1 MESYIFL
8 IIGLIAGA
16 AIGWLVA
23 SRRSGTLA
31 AGSDQGLVSAE
42 ALVAAQAEV
51 QTLRIQLASTE
62 ATANGLNAQL
72 AQSAAEKRERDER
85 DREENK
91 LLQALA
97 PVKVHLEQMQLT
109 VATLEKERTEQFGSI
124 QQQLKSAIESD
135 EQLRKQTQALS
146 QALTSNNVR
155 GVWGEAQL
163 RKLVELAGLIKHAD
177 FDEQATISTN
187 AGAGRADMVINLPGG
202 KSLAIDSKVPFS
214 AYQEASAISE
224 LATGEEAARRTR
236 LIGDHVKAVK
246 AHIDALGTK
255 SYWSG
260 LDSSPDF
267 VIAFIPS
274 ESLLSAALDAD
285 PALLE
290 YAFKKNVALASP
302 VSLFSVLKTINFI
315 WRQNADESSVRN
327 MIKLGKELYE
337 RVGKVAEHADKLG
350 RSITTTVK
358 DYNQFVSS
366 LEGRML
372 VTARKLNDLDENALG
387 TEEIQA
393 PKELEVAPVQLTAS
407 ELTSTPEI
415 EK

>member
-1 MESYIFL
+1 MESFIFL
-8 IIGLIAGA
+8 GIGLVVGA
-16 AIGWLVA
+16 LIGWLIAARKSGSTAVA
-23 SRRSGTLA
+23 DDSQELRVKLA
-31 AGSDQGLVSAE
+31 SAE
-42 ALVAAQAEV
+42 ATIA
-51 QTLRIQLASTE
+51 
-62 ATANGLNAQL
+62 GLNGQL
-72 AQSAAEKRERDER
+72 AQNAAEKRDRDER

-97 PVKVHLEQMQLT
+97 PVKVHLEQMQIT

-224 LATGEEAARRTR
+224 LATGEEAARRAR
-236 LIGDHVKAVK
+236 LIAEHVKAVK

-255 SYWSG
+255 AYWSG
-260 LDSSPDF
+260 LDASPDF

-350 RSITTTVK
+350 RSITSTVK

-387 TEEIQA
+387 TEEIAA
-393 PKELEVAPVQLTAS
+393 PKELEIAPVQLTAS
-407 ELTSTPEI
+407 ELAVAPEI

>member
-1 MESYIFL
+1 MESFIFL
-8 IIGLIAGA
+8 GIGLIVGA
-16 AIGWLVA
+16 LVGWL
-23 SRRSGTLA
+23 LA
-31 AGSDQGLVSAE
+31 ARKSGNSSAPDQTQELRVQLASAE
-42 ALVAAQAEV
+42 ATIV
-51 QTLRIQLASTE
+51 
-62 ATANGLNAQL
+62 GLNGQL
-72 AQSAAEKRERDER
+72 AQSVAEKRDRDER

-236 LIGDHVKAVK
+236 LIAEHVKAVK

-260 LDSSPDF
+260 LDASPDF

-387 TEEIQA
+387 TEEIPA
-393 PKELEVAPVQLTAS
+393 PKELEIAPVQLTAS
-407 ELTSTPEI
+407 ELTETPEI

>member
-1 MESYIFL
+1 MESFIFL
-8 IIGLIAGA
+8 GVGLLVGALLGWLIA
-16 AIGWLVA
+16 
-23 SRRSGTLA
+23 SRKSPNSLQADQSQELRVQLA
-31 AGSDQGLVSAE
+31 AAE
-42 ALVAAQAEV
+42 A
-51 QTLRIQLASTE
+51 TI
-62 ATANGLNAQL
+62 NGLNGQL
-72 AQSAAEKRERDER
+72 AQNAAEKRDRDER

-236 LIGDHVKAVK
+236 LIAEHVKAVK

-260 LDSSPDF
+260 LDASPDF

-393 PKELEVAPVQLTAS
+393 PKELEIAPVQLTAS
-407 ELTSTPEI
+407 ELTETPEI

>member
-1 MESYIFL
+1 
-8 IIGLIAGA
+8 
-16 AIGWLVA
+16 
-23 SRRSGTLA
+23 
-31 AGSDQGLVSAE
+31 
-42 ALVAAQAEV
+42 
-51 QTLRIQLASTE
+51 
-62 ATANGLNAQL
+62 
-72 AQSAAEKRERDER
+72 
-85 DREENK
+85 
-91 LLQALA
+91 
-97 PVKVHLEQMQLT
+97 MQLT

-224 LATGEEAARRTR
+224 LATGEEAARRAR
-236 LIGDHVKAVK
+236 LIAEHVKAVK

-255 SYWSG
+255 AYWSG
-260 LDSSPDF
+260 LDASPDF

-350 RSITTTVK
+350 RSITSTVK

-387 TEEIQA
+387 TEQISA

-407 ELTSTPEI
+407 ELAQNPEI

>member
-1 MESYIFL
+1 MESFIFL
-8 IIGLIAGA
+8 AVGLVAGGV
-16 AIGWLVA
+16 IGWLIAARKGGA
-23 SRRSGTLA
+23 SGVDAAASSAQLEVQNLRVQLA
-31 AGSDQGLVSAE
+31 TAE
-42 ALVAAQAEV
+42 ATIV
-51 QTLRIQLASTE
+51 
-62 ATANGLNAQL
+62 GLNSQL
-72 AQSAAEKRERDER
+72 TQAATEKRERDER

-236 LIGDHVKAVK
+236 LIAEHVKAVK

-260 LDSSPDF
+260 LDASPDF

-350 RSITTTVK
+350 RSITSTVK

-387 TEEIQA
+387 TEEISA

-407 ELTSTPEI
+407 ELTDTPEI

>member
-1 MESYIFL
+1 MDSFIFL
-8 IIGLIAGA
+8 GIGLAVGVLLGWLIASRKASSASVGDEANELRVQLAGA
-16 AIGWLVA
+16 
-23 SRRSGTLA
+23 
-31 AGSDQGLVSAE
+31 
-42 ALVAAQAEV
+42 QA
-51 QTLRIQLASTE
+51 TIT
-62 ATANGLNAQL
+62 GLNGQL
-72 AQSAAEKRERDER
+72 AQQAAEKRERDER

-236 LIGDHVKAVK
+236 LIAEHVKAVK

-260 LDSSPDF
+260 LEASPDF

-350 RSITTTVK
+350 RSITSTVK

-387 TEEIQA
+387 TEEISA

-407 ELTSTPEI
+407 ELTEPSEI